1 VPEKRVWSGSFT
13 EREESSEGYGLL
25 QAAEKVLVQDETLP
39 QRLKPNSFQ
48 SICVRPKGRTLQKD
62 EFFRSLFSEGYGL

>member
-1 VPEKRVWSGSFT
+1 MKGAGKT
-13 EREESSEGYGLL
+13 GMERELYRTGGVSEGYGLL

-48 SICVRPKGRTLQKD
+48 SIRVRPKQAAEKGTIVAI
-62 EFFRSLFSEGYGL
+62 FF

>member
-1 VPEKRVWSGSFT
+1 MPENNVVGSFT

-48 SICVRPKGRTLQKD
+48 SICVRPKQAAEKGTIVAI
-62 EFFRSLFSEGYGL
+62 FFCGNGC